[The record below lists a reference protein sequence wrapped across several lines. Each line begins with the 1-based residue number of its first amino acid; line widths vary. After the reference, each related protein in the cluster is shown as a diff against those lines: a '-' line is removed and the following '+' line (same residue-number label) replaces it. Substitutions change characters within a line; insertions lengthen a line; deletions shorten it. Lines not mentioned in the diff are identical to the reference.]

1 MRFVRTSSA
10 VLLSLFL
17 ALVFDGVFLLACPA
31 VVSAPQTC
39 SRCPRP
45 KAPHCPLSPGE
56 AICPLLSS
64 DRLAGEAA
72 TAIAVGSAPAVDVPT
87 PFATAAIMPVA
98 GADDWHH
105 AAGLYIRIRVLR
117 I

>member
-1 MRFVRTSSA
+1 MRFIRTSSA
-10 VLLSLFL
+10 ALLSLLL
-17 ALVFDGVFLLACPA
+17 ALVFDGVFLLACPSLA
-31 VVSAPQTC
+31 TTPQSC

-72 TAIAVGSAPAVDVPT
+72 TGVAAGAAPAVDVPT
-87 PFATAAIMPVA
+87 PFATGAILPVA
-98 GADDWHH
+98 DADDWHH
-105 AAGLYIRIRVLR
+105 ATGLYIRIRVLR